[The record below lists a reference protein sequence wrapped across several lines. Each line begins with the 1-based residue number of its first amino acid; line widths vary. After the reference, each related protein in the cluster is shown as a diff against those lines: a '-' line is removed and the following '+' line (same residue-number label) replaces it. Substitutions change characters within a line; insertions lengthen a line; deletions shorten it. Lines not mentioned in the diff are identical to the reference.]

1 MGRRLGKVLGAHEIC
16 KLKLLTFFQFRKDL
30 VFLLFLIRLDIDG
43 HEAVELQ
50 SGCRHR
56 KLVSARSDLYGCCL
70 IDSRGHAAR
79 REALPD
85 QLVEA
90 ELVSCQ
96 GFFYL
101 YRC

>member
-1 MGRRLGKVLGAHEIC
+1 MGRRLGKVLGIYKIG
-16 KLKLLTFFQFRKDL
+16 KLQLLALFQLREDL
-30 VFLLFLIRLDIDG
+30 IFLFLLIRLDIDG